1 MTVKTTKIQCNQDVD
16 VRGKVDIEGK
26 VTCGGDLE
34 VDEGIYAD
42 GRDVTIGGTIPE
54 GHVLSPTKFPRGV
67 GLVIITKG
75 SNKYGFVGTTYLAP
89 NSSKYYAG
97 ILFNFWPTSNDVR
110 AGIFVDEP
118 HAITDVNA
126 ITLDNTLKQHPFYFR
141 HSLTL
146 TCGTTAT
153 YYIDYY
159 SKNSLIVDSI
169 QDLSTITG
177 KHSFGCGSAQATF
190 TSNVWKIGE
199 NAITAV
205 ADDVHAVT
213 D

>member
-1 MTVKTTKIQCNQDVD
+1 MAVKTTKIQCNQDVD

-26 VTCGGDLE
+26 VSCGGDAE
-34 VDEGIYAD
+34 VDGAIYAH
-42 GRDVTIGGTIPE
+42 GKDVTFGKKIGDTSDSIF
-54 GHVLSPTKFPRGV
+54 KGV
-67 GLVIITKG
+67 AIDYANDIRIGYINEQEYAFISFSSQEIYFGAG
-75 SNKYGFVGTTYLAP
+75 SQKMGGG
-89 NSSKYYAG
+89 KYYFSASSLADATKR
-97 ILFNFWPTSNDVR
+97 I
-110 AGIFVDEP
+110 
-118 HAITDVNA
+118 
-126 ITLDNTLKQHPFYFR
+126 YR